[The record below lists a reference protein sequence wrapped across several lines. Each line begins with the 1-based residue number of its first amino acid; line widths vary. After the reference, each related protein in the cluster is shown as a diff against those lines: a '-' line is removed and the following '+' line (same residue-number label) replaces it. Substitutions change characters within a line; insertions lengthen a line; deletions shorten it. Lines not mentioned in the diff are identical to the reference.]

1 VALSILAE
9 ITQAWSKARQASP
22 PTTRAPAVPTTA
34 VDPVCG
40 MDVDVATA
48 RHTADVAGVTYYFCC
63 PHCRARFVEDP
74 EAALSTRR

>member
-1 VALSILAE
+1 
-9 ITQAWSKARQASP
+9 
-22 PTTRAPAVPTTA
+22 
-34 VDPVCG
+34 